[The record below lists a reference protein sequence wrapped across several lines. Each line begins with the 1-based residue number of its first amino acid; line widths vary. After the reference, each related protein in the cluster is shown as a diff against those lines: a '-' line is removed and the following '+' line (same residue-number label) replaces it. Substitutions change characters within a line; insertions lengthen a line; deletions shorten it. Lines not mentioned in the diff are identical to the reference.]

1 MAQTL
6 PPYEASLG
14 SQAVR
19 IYPPPCTPPP
29 SPLGIN
35 GTENLPESLSAQVPC
50 TGPFASAQ
58 QLFRKWGSFCRVQP
72 IPSVRLPALTCSFIL
87 SSPFPSAPRPPSRPD
102 SSQSLGLP
110 LPQGAFPPNPPAAW
124 LVLTVLLYPSGSHP
138 QSTKP
143 SPEALNPSF
152 IAHSS
157 LVLHK
162 SEIEKF
168 SEKVKKTPQ
177 SLLGAA
183 KACGV
188 PHSHPA
194 RAGKSPCLWPLASLL
209 SGPHPAPRPGA
220 QDGKQ
225 ASSQSGSRKGAVN
238 HLDPAAI

>member
-1 MAQTL
+1 MKRLWALRQSGSTL
-6 PPYEASLG
+6 PPALPLPVPWG
-14 SQAVR
+14 SMVQR
-19 IYPPPCTPPP
+19 IYLNPCLLKFLARGPLQVLSSCSVNGGPSAEFSP
-29 SPLGIN
+29 SPLSGF
-35 GTENLPESLSAQVPC
+35 LPSHA
-50 TGPFASAQ
+50 
-58 QLFRKWGSFCRVQP
+58 
-72 IPSVRLPALTCSFIL
+72 L
-87 SSPFPSAPRPPSRPD
+87 SSFPLPFPLPPAPPPPSRPD

-110 LPQGAFPPNPPAAW
+110 LPQGAFPQNPPAAW
-124 LVLTVLLYPSGSHP
+124 LVLTVLLYPSRSHP